1 MEAGTSI
8 LDRLHPGKRA
18 LGIVNLLDKV
28 KSYLSPTEVAQIQKA
43 FTFGFKAH
51 DGQLRKSGVP
61 YISHPIAVASILA
74 DKRLDAQT
82 LIAAILHDTIEDTDV
97 AREDVATEF
106 GESVARLVDGVSKL
120 DQLKFNSRE
129 EAQAESFRK
138 LMLAMSDDV
147 RVIIIKLADRLHNM
161 RTLGS
166 LKPEKKRRIARET
179 LDIYAPLAH
188 RLGMHE
194 IKKDLEKLGFKALHP
209 DRYRVIKETIQKTSG
224 NEKQLVKNV
233 SKKLKKL
240 MSTSEI
246 KAQIESRK
254 KEIFSVYRKMQ
265 EQHLP
270 LRDIVDIYGLRI
282 IVESVDQCYRVL
294 GLVHTRYRPMLGK
307 FKDYIAIPKQNG
319 YQSLHTTVLGP
330 GGMPLEVQIRTQDM
344 HKLAEEGIAAHW
356 HYKDDDDDEM
366 APQLKAREWIQN
378 LVSFNQDNVNT
389 QDFVDDVKT
398 DLFPGKVFVFTPKG
412 RIIRLARASTPVDF
426 AYAIH
431 TDVGHRCIGA
441 KVNRR
446 MVALSTRLKNGQTV
460 EIITDKKSKPNPA
473 WLNFVATPKARH
485 SIRQYISSLTDTGAE
500 ELGKRMLDRALR
512 NLDSSLKKTTRANI
526 QNLAEDYNLERK
538 RDLFKEIGL
547 GQRLAPLVAQ
557 RLVPSKTTQSEEI
570 DDQKQSL
577 TISGTE
583 GLVVTYGKCC
593 YPLPG
598 DAIIGYL
605 TTGRGIVIHRDTCGN
620 LVGYRNQPARWLD
633 VTWEKQI
640 QSDFLCELKI
650 TTENEP
656 GVLAALSTRISGH
669 DTNIASVSVQT
680 KDDDLSYLIFQFYVK
695 SLEHLQNI
703 LQDIESLSFILNIE
717 RS

>member
-1 MEAGTSI
+1 MEVGTSI

-28 KSYLSPTEVAQIQKA
+28 KIYLSPEEVGQIQKA

-51 DGQLRKSGVP
+51 DGQKRQSGVP
-61 YISHPIAVASILA
+61 YISHPVAVASILA

-106 GESVARLVDGVSKL
+106 GEPVARLVDGVSKL
-120 DQLKFNSRE
+120 DQLKFRSRE

-166 LKPEKKRRIARET
+166 LKVEKKRRIARET

-194 IKKDLEKLGFKALHP
+194 IKSDLEKLGLKALYP
-209 DRYRVIKETIQKTSG
+209 DRYRVIKEAIQKTSG
-224 NEKQLVKNV
+224 NEKQLAKDV
-233 SKKLKKL
+233 SKHLKKL
-240 MSTSEI
+240 MSTANI
-246 KAQIESRK
+246 KAKIQSRK
-254 KEIFSVYRKMQ
+254 KEVFSVYQKMQ
-265 EQHLP
+265 HQKLP
-270 LRDIVDIYGLRI
+270 LRDIVDIYGIRI
-282 IVESVDQCYRVL
+282 VVNSVDECYRVL

-330 GGMPLEVQIRTQDM
+330 RGMPLEVQIRTQDM

-356 HYKDDDDDEM
+356 HYKDDDDNEL
-366 APQLKAREWIQN
+366 APQIRAREWIHN
-378 LVSFNQDNVNT
+378 LVSLNQDTGNT
-389 QDFVDDVKT
+389 QDFVEDVKT

-446 MVALSTRLKNGQTV
+446 MVALSTRLENGQTV
-460 EIITDKKSKPNPA
+460 EIITDKKSKPNSA

-500 ELGKRMLDRALR
+500 DLGKRMLDRALR
-512 NLDSSLKKTTRANI
+512 NLDSSLKKITRASL
-526 QNLAEDYNLERK
+526 QTLAEEYNLERK

-557 RLVPSKTTQSEEI
+557 RLVPIKATTSLEI
-570 DDQKQSL
+570 DDQQQSL

-598 DAIIGYL
+598 DSIIGYL

-633 VTWEKQI
+633 VTWEEQI
-640 QSDFLCELKI
+640 QSEFLCELKI

-680 KDDDLSYLIFQFYVK
+680 KDDDVSYLVFQFYVK

-703 LQDIESLSFILNIE
+703 LQDIESLSFIINIE

>member
-1 MEAGTSI
+1 MEVGTSI

-28 KSYLSPTEVAQIQKA
+28 KTYLSSTEVSQIQKA

-51 DGQLRKSGVP
+51 DGQIRKSGVP
-61 YISHPIAVASILA
+61 YISHPVAVASILA

-97 AREDVATEF
+97 AREDVASEF

-120 DQLKFNSRE
+120 DQLKFSSRE

-166 LKPEKKRRIARET
+166 LKPEKRRRIARET

-194 IKKDLEKLGFKALHP
+194 IKNDLEKLGFKALHP
-209 DRYRVIKETIQKTSG
+209 DRYRVIKETIQKISG
-224 NEKQLVKNV
+224 NEKQLVKDV
-233 SKKLKKL
+233 SKLLKKL
-240 MSTSEI
+240 MSSADI
-246 KAQIESRK
+246 DAQIESRK

-265 EQHLP
+265 DQRLP
-270 LRDIVDIYGLRI
+270 LREIVDIYGLRI
-282 IVESVDQCYRVL
+282 IVETVDQCYRVL

-330 GGMPLEVQIRTQDM
+330 RGMPLEVQIRTRDM

-356 HYKDDDDDEM
+356 HYKGDDEDAM
-366 APQLKAREWIQN
+366 APQLKAREWIHN
-378 LVSFNQDNVNT
+378 LVSFNQESGNT
-389 QDFVDDVKT
+389 QGFVEDVKT

-412 RIIRLARASTPVDF
+412 RIIRLARSSTPVDF

-485 SIRQYISSLTDTGAE
+485 SIRQYISSLTETGAE

-526 QNLAEDYNLERK
+526 QNLAEEYKLKRK

-557 RLVPSKTTQSEEI
+557 RLVPSKTTQGEEI
-570 DDQKQSL
+570 DDKQQSL

-633 VTWEKQI
+633 VTWEEQI
-640 QSDFLCELKI
+640 QSEFLCELKI

-680 KDDDLSYLIFQFYVK
+680 KDDDLSYLVFQFYVK
-695 SLEHLQNI
+695 NLEHLQNI

>member
-1 MEAGTSI
+1 MEVGTSI

-28 KSYLSPTEVAQIQKA
+28 KTYLSPEEVGQIQKA

-51 DGQLRKSGVP
+51 DGQKRQSGVP
-61 YISHPIAVASILA
+61 YISHPVAVASILA
-74 DKRLDAQT
+74 DMRLDAQT

-97 AREDVATEF
+97 AREDVASEF
-106 GESVARLVDGVSKL
+106 GETVAGLVDGVSKL
-120 DQLKFNSRE
+120 DQLKFRSRE

-166 LKPEKKRRIARET
+166 LKRDKKRRIARET

-194 IKKDLEKLGFKALHP
+194 IKSDLEKLGLKALYP
-209 DRYRVIKETIQKTSG
+209 DRYRVIKEAIQKTSG
-224 NEKQLVKNV
+224 SEKQLVKDA
-233 SKKLKKL
+233 SKHLKKL
-240 MSTSEI
+240 MAAAKI
-246 KAQIESRK
+246 KGQIQSRK

-265 EQHLP
+265 EQQLP
-270 LRDIVDIYGLRI
+270 LRDIVDIFGIRI
-282 IVESVDQCYRVL
+282 VVDSVDECYRVL

-330 GGMPLEVQIRTQDM
+330 RGMPLEVQIRTQDM
-344 HKLAEEGIAAHW
+344 HRLAEEGIAAHW
-356 HYKDDDDDEM
+356 HYKGVVDNEL
-366 APQLKAREWIQN
+366 APQIRAREWIHN
-378 LVSFNQDNVNT
+378 LVSLNQGTAGDT
-389 QDFVDDVKT
+389 QDFVEDVKT

-441 KVNRR
+441 KVDRR
-446 MVALSTRLKNGQTV
+446 MVALSTRLENGQTV
-460 EIITDKKSKPNPA
+460 EIITDKKSKPNSA

-485 SIRQYISSLTDTGAE
+485 SIRQYISSLTETGAE
-500 ELGKRMLDRALR
+500 DLGKRMLDRALR
-512 NLDSSLKKTTRANI
+512 NLDSSLKKITRASL
-526 QNLAEDYNLERK
+526 QSLAEEYNLQRK

-557 RLVPSKTTQSEEI
+557 RLVPLKDSNNIEIEE
-570 DDQKQSL
+570 QQSL

-598 DAIIGYL
+598 DSIIGYL

-633 VTWEKQI
+633 VTWEEQV

-650 TTENEP
+650 TTNNEP
-656 GVLAALSTRISGH
+656 GVLAALSTRISDH

-680 KDDDLSYLIFQFYVK
+680 KDDDVSYLVFQFYVK
-695 SLEHLQNI
+695 NLEHLQNI
-703 LQDIESLSFILNIE
+703 LQDIESLSFIINIE

>member
-1 MEAGTSI
+1 MEVGTSI

-28 KSYLSPTEVAQIQKA
+28 KTYLSPDEIGQIQKA
-43 FTFGFKAH
+43 FSFGFKAH
-51 DGQLRKSGVP
+51 DGQKRQSGAP
-61 YISHPIAVASILA
+61 YISHPVAVASILA
-74 DKRLDAQT
+74 NKHLDAQT

-97 AREDVATEF
+97 AREDVASEF

-120 DQLKFNSRE
+120 DQLKFRSRE

-194 IKKDLEKLGFKALHP
+194 IKNDLEKLGFKALYP
-209 DRYRVIKETIQKTSG
+209 DRYRVIKEAIQKTSG
-224 NEKQLVKNV
+224 SEKQLAKDV
-233 SKKLKKL
+233 SKHLKKL
-240 MSTSEI
+240 MSTAEI

-265 EQHLP
+265 EQQLP
-270 LRDIVDIYGLRI
+270 LRDIVDIFGLRI
-282 IVESVDQCYRVL
+282 IVDTVDQCYRVL

-330 GGMPLEVQIRTQDM
+330 RGMPLEVQIRTADM
-344 HKLAEEGIAAHW
+344 HQLAEEGIAAHW
-356 HYKDDDDDEM
+356 HYKGDSDDEM
-366 APQLKAREWIQN
+366 APQLRAREWIHN
-378 LVSFNQDNVNT
+378 LVSFNQDSGNT

-426 AYAIH
+426 AYMIH

-446 MVALSTRLKNGQTV
+446 MVALSTRLENGQTV

-500 ELGKRMLDRALR
+500 DLGKRMLDRALR
-512 NLDSSLKKTTRANI
+512 TLDSSLKKTTRASL
-526 QNLAEDYNLERK
+526 QTLAEEYNLERK

-557 RLVPSKTTQSEEI
+557 RLVPVKTSQSLEI
-570 DDQKQSL
+570 NDQQQSL

-598 DAIIGYL
+598 DSIIGYL

-620 LVGYRNQPARWLD
+620 LVDYRNQPARWLE
-633 VTWEKQI
+633 VTWEEQI

-650 TTENEP
+650 TTNNEP

-680 KDDDLSYLIFQFYVK
+680 KDDDISYLVFQFYVK

-703 LQDIESLSFILNIE
+703 LQDIGSLSFIVNIE

>member
-120 DQLKFNSRE
+120 DQLKFSSRE

-194 IKKDLEKLGFKALHP
+194 IKNDLEKLGFKALYP

-265 EQHLP
+265 EQRLP

-344 HKLAEEGIAAHW
+344 HQLAEEGIAAHW
-356 HYKDDDDDEM
+356 HYKGDDDDEM

-446 MVALSTRLKNGQTV
+446 MVALSARLKNGQTV

-526 QNLAEDYNLERK
+526 QNLAEEYKLKRK

-598 DAIIGYL
+598 DDIIGYL

>member
-120 DQLKFNSRE
+120 DQLKFSSRE

-194 IKKDLEKLGFKALHP
+194 IKNDLEKLGFKALYP

-265 EQHLP
+265 EQRLP

-344 HKLAEEGIAAHW
+344 HQLAEEGIAAHW
-356 HYKDDDDDEM
+356 HYKGDDDDEM

-446 MVALSTRLKNGQTV
+446 MVALSARLKNGQTV

-526 QNLAEDYNLERK
+526 QNLAEEYKLKRK

-598 DAIIGYL
+598 DDIIGYL

-633 VTWEKQI
+633 VTWEKQV

>member
-28 KSYLSPTEVAQIQKA
+28 KSYLSPTEVTQIQKA

-120 DQLKFNSRE
+120 DQLKFSSRE

-194 IKKDLEKLGFKALHP
+194 IKNDLEKLGFKALYP

-265 EQHLP
+265 EQRLP

-344 HKLAEEGIAAHW
+344 HQLAEEGIAAHW
-356 HYKDDDDDEM
+356 HYKGDDDDEM

-446 MVALSTRLKNGQTV
+446 MVALSARLKNGQTV

-526 QNLAEDYNLERK
+526 QNLAEEYKLKRK

-598 DAIIGYL
+598 DDIIGYL

-633 VTWEKQI
+633 VTWEKQV